1 MDIYTYGWE
10 KERNRQAPLALKIRP
25 RRLEDFVGQ
34 EEILGKGKLLRR
46 LIQED
51 RLSSVIFYGPPGTGK
66 TTLAGIIAETSRARF
81 VQLNAVTSGVKEI
94 KEVINKAR
102 ELLGME
108 GRRTILFI
116 DEIHRFN
123 KAQQDALLPSVE
135 DGTVILIGATT
146 ENPYFTV
153 NSPLLSRSRVFIFK
167 PLEREEIRKI
177 LEGALEDPQKG
188 LKELNPAVEEEAL
201 EHIIEKANGDARSAL
216 NGLELVL
223 QAASPDEKGN
233 RLVTLQTVE
242 ESMQQKAYTY
252 DRQGDYHYDIISAF
266 IKSIRGSD
274 PDAALYW
281 LACMIKGGE
290 DPNFIARR
298 LVISASEDVGNA
310 DPQALQVAVAAAQAL
325 QMIGMPEGK
334 ILLAQAVTYLS
345 SAPKSN
351 ASYLGINKAMEDVN
365 TKKTGPVPPYL
376 RGTGYSG
383 AKKLGHGLGYK
394 YPHDYPGHFVKQD
407 YLPRELKGKKYYFP
421 SESGVEKNIK
431 EGLEKLWPER
441 KGSRDEG

>member
-177 LEGALEDPQKG
+177 LEGALENPQKG
-188 LKELNPAVEEEAL
+188 LKELNPVVEEEAL

-216 NGLELVL
+216 NGLELAL
-223 QAASPDEKGN
+223 QAASPDEKEN

-290 DPNFIARR
+290 DPSFIARR

>member
-1 MDIYTYGWE
+1 MDIFTYGWE
-10 KERNRQAPLALKIRP
+10 QEIKKKAPLALKIRP
-25 RRLEDFVGQ
+25 RNLEYFVGQ
-34 EEILGKGKLLRR
+34 EDILGKGKLLRR
-46 LIQED
+46 LIEED
-51 RLSSVIFYGPPGTGK
+51 KLSSAIFYGPPGTGK

-108 GRRTILFI
+108 ERRTILFI

-135 DGTVILIGATT
+135 DGTIILIGATT

-153 NSPLLSRSRVFIFK
+153 NSPLLSRSRVFSFK
-167 PLEREEIRKI
+167 PLDNEEIRKI
-177 LEGALEDPQKG
+177 LEGALKDSQGG
-188 LKELNPAVEEEAL
+188 LRELNPVIDEKAL

-216 NGLELVL
+216 NGLELAL
-223 QAASPDEKGN
+223 QAAPRDEKGKPF
-233 RLVTLQTVE
+233 VTLETVE
-242 ESMQQKAYTY
+242 ESMQEKAFTY
-252 DRQGDYHYDIISAF
+252 DRQGDNHYDIISAF

-298 LVISASEDVGNA
+298 LIISASEDVGNA
-310 DPQALQVAVAAAQAL
+310 DPRALQVAVSAAQAV

-334 ILLAQAVTYLS
+334 IILAQAVTYLS

-351 ASYLGINKAMEDVN
+351 ASYLGINKAMEEVSSRR
-365 TKKTGPVPPYL
+365 TGQVPPYL

-383 AKKLGHGLGYK
+383 ARKLGHGEGYK

-407 YLPRELKGKKYYFP
+407 YLPRGFQGKKFYFP
-421 SESGVEKNIK
+421 SENGVEKNIK
-431 EGLEKLWPER
+431 ERLERLWPER
-441 KGSRDEG
+441 KGIKDEG